1 VRGRGTRGFRQAPAF
16 DPGGRRMKTM
26 SRAAAP
32 HVALAAIPAAVI
44 MFALSQSAYAQAL
57 QSQSIE
63 DRLNTLMRVVDEQ
76 QRQIQ
81 SLERQVTNLEMAQ
94 RGRGMPGAGAPDAAS
109 DATVAEQPGADGL
122 PVPLPPLAQALPGAT
137 APGAL
142 TGTATGVPVNP
153 PSPDAGQT
161 NGSTGTS
168 AASGPQQGTPV
179 GVNPNANPTVGETQK
194 SAEPMR
200 TEAEEAVVQKEH
212 APLFDHKL
220 TLDWGISDTYYD
232 RRQLQLSGFLALD
245 AIFLGN
251 INLGQTKSHQ
261 IQADLDTRY
270 GVTDRMSVDVDVPY
284 IYRHSN
290 FIVGGAGGS
299 ASTLSDASVNSNDIG
314 DVNFG
319 VYYQFLKE
327 TNSLPDVVGSLR
339 VKTPTGSSPFGIK
352 VQEVTP
358 DNTNLVAP
366 SKLPTGTGFWN
377 VTAGLSILKT
387 YDPVVLFGSLS
398 YTYNISRSFADIS
411 SVVGQTEPADVK
423 LGDII
428 QFGGGVALAF
438 SDKDSASI
446 SYTMAIEP
454 QSKTKAPGGSWTN
467 VPGSET
473 TASVLNFGLNHVVN
487 KHLTINGAVSV
498 GLTPDAPN
506 FVVGVRFPYTF

>member
-1 VRGRGTRGFRQAPAF
+1 MNTIL
-16 DPGGRRMKTM
+16 KT
-26 SRAAAP
+26 AAP
-32 HVALAAIPAAVI
+32 HFSLAAIPAAVLL
-44 MFALSQSAYAQAL
+44 FTLAQSAHAQAL
-57 QSQSIE
+57 QGQSLE
-63 DRLNTLMRVVDEQ
+63 DRVNTLMRVVDEQ

-81 SLERQVTNLEMAQ
+81 SLERQVTNLEMSE

-109 DATVAEQPGADGL
+109 GTSVAEQPGADGL

-137 APGAL
+137 APGSL

-153 PSPDAGQT
+153 PSPDAGPS
-161 NGSTGTS
+161 GAATGTS
-168 AASGPQQGTPV
+168 AASGPQQGAPV
-179 GVNPNANPTVGETQK
+179 GVNPNNPNNPTVGETQK
-194 SAEPMR
+194 NAEPER
-200 TEAEEAVVQKEH
+200 TQAEQAVVQREH

-251 INLGQTKSHQ
+251 INLGETKSHQ
-261 IQADLDTRY
+261 IMADLDTRY
-270 GVTDRMSVDVDVPY
+270 GLTDRMSIDIDVPY
-284 IYRHSN
+284 IYRHSS

-299 ASTLSDASVNSNDIG
+299 ASSLSDSSVNSNAIG

-319 VYYQFLKE
+319 IYYQFLKE
-327 TNSLPDVVGSLR
+327 TNNMPDVVGSLR
-339 VKTPTGSSPFGIK
+339 VKTPTGTSPFGIK
-352 VQEVTP
+352 VQQISQ

-377 VTAGLSILKT
+377 VTAGLSVLKT

-398 YTYNISRSFADIS
+398 YTYNISRSFSDIS
-411 SVVGQTEPADVK
+411 SVIGQTEPAEVK

-454 QSKTKAPGGSWTN
+454 QSKTKAPGGSWAG

>member
-1 VRGRGTRGFRQAPAF
+1 
-16 DPGGRRMKTM
+16 MNMMSKTALPRF
-26 SRAAAP
+26 S
-32 HVALAAIPAAVI
+32 LAAIPAAVLI
-44 MFALSQSAYAQAL
+44 FSLAQTANAQAL
-57 QSQSIE
+57 QGQSVE

-94 RGRGMPGAGAPDAAS
+94 RGRGLPGAGAPDGAAI
-109 DATVAEQPGADGL
+109 AEQPGADGL
-122 PVPLPPLAQALPGAT
+122 PVPLPPLAQALPGAN

-153 PSPDAGQT
+153 PSPDAGT
-161 NGSTGTS
+161 SGGATGAS
-168 AASGPQQGTPV
+168 AASGPQQGAPV
-179 GVNPNANPTVGETQK
+179 GVNPTVGETQK
-194 SAEPMR
+194 EAQPTRTQAEQ
-200 TEAEEAVVQKEH
+200 AVVEREH

-232 RRQLQLSGFLALD
+232 RRQLQLSGLLALD

-251 INLGQTKSHQ
+251 INLGETKSHQ
-261 IQADLDTRY
+261 VMADLDVRY
-270 GVTDRMSVDVDVPY
+270 GLTDRMSIDVDVPY
-284 IYRHSN
+284 IYRHSS
-290 FIVGGAGGS
+290 FVVGGAGGA
-299 ASTLSDASVNSNDIG
+299 ASTLSDASVNSNAIG

-327 TNSLPDVVGSLR
+327 TNNLPDVVGSLR
-339 VKTPTGSSPFGIK
+339 VKTPTGTSPFGIK
-352 VQEVTP
+352 VQQLTP

-377 VTAGLSILKT
+377 VTAGLSVLKT
-387 YDPVVLFGSLS
+387 YDPVVLFGSIS

-411 SVVGQTEPADVK
+411 SVVGQTQPADVK

-454 QSKTKAPGGSWTN
+454 QSKTKSPGGSWTG

>member
-1 VRGRGTRGFRQAPAF
+1 MP
-16 DPGGRRMKTM
+16 RM
-26 SRAAAP
+26 
-32 HVALAAIPAAVI
+32 ALAAIPAAV
-44 MFALSQSAYAQAL
+44 MLFALSQGASAQAL
-57 QSQSIE
+57 AGQSVE

-76 QRQIQ
+76 QRQIH

-94 RGRGMPGAGAPDAAS
+94 RGRGMPGYGAPAGSEA
-109 DATVAEQPGADGL
+109 VAEQPGADGL
-122 PVPLPPLAQALPGAT
+122 PVPLPPLAQINPGAP
-137 APGAL
+137 APGGN

-153 PSPDAGQT
+153 PPPESGNASNTAGGLPAATDGSGAIGQT
-161 NGSTGTS
+161 
-168 AASGPQQGTPV
+168 
-179 GVNPNANPTVGETQK
+179 QK
-194 SAEPMR
+194 AAEPVR
-200 TEAEEAVVQKEH
+200 TQAEEAVVQREH

-220 TLDWGISDTYYD
+220 TMDWGISDTYYD

-251 INLGQTKSHQ
+251 INLGETKSHQ
-261 IQADLDTRY
+261 VMADLDTRY
-270 GVTDRMSVDVDVPY
+270 GLTDRMSIDVDVPY

-290 FIVGGAGGS
+290 FIVGGAGGA
-299 ASTLSDASVNSNDIG
+299 ASTLSDASVNGSDIG

-319 VYYQFLKE
+319 IYYQFLKE

-339 VKTPTGSSPFGIK
+339 IKAPTGSSPFGDKLIQ
-352 VQEVTP
+352 VDN

-377 VTAGLSILKT
+377 ITAGISLLKT

-398 YTYNISRSFADIS
+398 YTYNIARSFADIS
-411 SVVGQTEPADVK
+411 SVQGQTQPATVK
-423 LGDII
+423 LGDIV

-446 SYTMAIEP
+446 SYTMALEP
-454 QSKTKAPGGSWTN
+454 ESKTRAPGGSYEK

-473 TASVLNFGLNHVVN
+473 TAAALNFGLNHVVN
-487 KHLTINGAVSV
+487 KHLTINGSVSV

>member
-1 VRGRGTRGFRQAPAF
+1 MNTTYNTAVPRLT
-16 DPGGRRMKTM
+16 
-26 SRAAAP
+26 
-32 HVALAAIPAAVI
+32 LAAIPAAVLI
-44 MFALSQSAYAQAL
+44 FALAQNAQAQAL
-57 QSQSIE
+57 QGQSVE
-63 DRLNTLMRVVDEQ
+63 DRLTTLMRVVDEQ

-94 RGRGMPGAGAPDAAS
+94 RGRGMPGADAPDAAS
-109 DATVAEQPGADGL
+109 GTSVAEQPGADGL

-137 APGAL
+137 APGSL

-153 PSPDAGQT
+153 PSPDSGQT
-161 NGSTGTS
+161 AGATGSA
-168 AASGPQQGTPV
+168 AASGPQQGAPV
-179 GVNPNANPTVGETQK
+179 GVNPGASPTVGETQK
-194 SAEPMR
+194 NAEPTR
-200 TEAEEAVVQKEH
+200 TQAEEAVVQREH

-251 INLGQTKSHQ
+251 INLGETKSHQ
-261 IQADLDTRY
+261 IMADLDTRY
-270 GVTDRMSVDVDVPY
+270 GITDRMSIDVDVPY
-284 IYRHSN
+284 IYRHSS

-299 ASTLSDASVNSNDIG
+299 ASSLSDASVNSSDIG

-319 VYYQFLKE
+319 IYYQFLKE

-352 VQEVTP
+352 VQQITP

-377 VTAGLSILKT
+377 VTAGLSVLKT

-411 SVVGQTEPADVK
+411 SVIGQTEPADVK

-454 QSKTKAPGGSWTN
+454 QSKTKVPGGSWTG

-487 KHLTINGAVSV
+487 KHLTINGAVSI

>member
-1 VRGRGTRGFRQAPAF
+1 
-16 DPGGRRMKTM
+16 M
-26 SRAAAP
+26 STSYPTAAP
-32 HVALAAIPAAVI
+32 RLTLAAIPAAVLL
-44 MFALSQSAYAQAL
+44 FALAQTAHAQAL
-57 QSQSIE
+57 QSQSVE
-63 DRLNTLMRVVDEQ
+63 ERLNTLMRVVDEQ

-94 RGRGMPGAGAPDAAS
+94 RGRGMPGAGAPAAGDS
-109 DATVAEQPGADGL
+109 ASVADQPGADGL

-137 APGAL
+137 APGSL

-153 PSPDAGQT
+153 PSPESGPATGAT
-161 NGSTGTS
+161 GSS
-168 AASGPQQGTPV
+168 AASGPQQGAPV
-179 GVNPNANPTVGETQK
+179 GVNAGDNTGANPTVGQTQK
-194 SAEPMR
+194 SAAPTR
-200 TEAEEAVVQKEH
+200 TEAEQAVVQREH

-261 IQADLDTRY
+261 LMADLDTRY
-270 GVTDRMSVDVDVPY
+270 GITDRMSIDVDVPY
-284 IYRHSN
+284 IYRHSS
-290 FIVGGAGGS
+290 FIVGGAGG
-299 ASTLSDASVNSNDIG
+299 AANTLSDASVSSHAIG

-319 VYYQFLKE
+319 IYYQFLKE

-339 VKTPTGSSPFGIK
+339 VKTDTGTSPFGIK
-352 VQEVTP
+352 VVQLTP

-377 VTAGLSILKT
+377 VTAGVSVLKT
-387 YDPVVLFGSLS
+387 YDPVVLFGSFS
-398 YTYNISRSFADIS
+398 YTYNIARSFSDIS
-411 SVVGQTEPADVK
+411 SVVGQTQPAEVK

-454 QSKTKAPGGSWTN
+454 QSKTKAPGGSWTG

-487 KHLTINGAVSV
+487 KHLTINGVVSV

-506 FVVGVRFPYTF
+506 FVVGLRFPYTF

>member
-1 VRGRGTRGFRQAPAF
+1 
-16 DPGGRRMKTM
+16 MMSKTALPRF
-26 SRAAAP
+26 S
-32 HVALAAIPAAVI
+32 LAAIPAAVLI
-44 MFALSQSAYAQAL
+44 FSLAQTANAQAL
-57 QSQSIE
+57 QGQSVE

-94 RGRGMPGAGAPDAAS
+94 RGRGLPGAGAPDGAAI
-109 DATVAEQPGADGL
+109 AEQPGADGL
-122 PVPLPPLAQALPGAT
+122 PVPLPPLAQALPGAN

-153 PSPDAGQT
+153 PSPDAGT
-161 NGSTGTS
+161 SGGATGAS
-168 AASGPQQGTPV
+168 AASGPQQGAPV
-179 GVNPNANPTVGETQK
+179 GVNPTVGETQK
-194 SAEPMR
+194 EAQPTRTQAEQ
-200 TEAEEAVVQKEH
+200 AVVEREH

-251 INLGQTKSHQ
+251 INLGETKSHQ
-261 IQADLDTRY
+261 VMADLDVRY
-270 GVTDRMSVDVDVPY
+270 GLTDRMSIDVDVPY
-284 IYRHSN
+284 IYRHSS
-290 FIVGGAGGS
+290 FVVGGAGGA
-299 ASTLSDASVNSNDIG
+299 ASTLSDASVNSNAIG

-327 TNSLPDVVGSLR
+327 TNNLPDVVGSLR
-339 VKTPTGSSPFGIK
+339 VKTPTGTSPFGIK
-352 VQEVTP
+352 VQQLTP

-377 VTAGLSILKT
+377 VTAGLSVLKT
-387 YDPVVLFGSLS
+387 YDPVVLFGSIS

-411 SVVGQTEPADVK
+411 SVVGQTQPADVK

-454 QSKTKAPGGSWTN
+454 QSKTKSPGGSWTG

>member
-1 VRGRGTRGFRQAPAF
+1 MNTTY
-16 DPGGRRMKTM
+16 KT
-26 SRAAAP
+26 AAP
-32 HVALAAIPAAVI
+32 RLTLAAIPAAVLI
-44 MFALSQSAYAQAL
+44 FALAQSAHAQAL
-57 QSQSIE
+57 QSQSVE

-94 RGRGMPGAGAPDAAS
+94 RGRGMPGADAPGVATPDAAS
-109 DATVAEQPGADGL
+109 GTSVAEQPGADGL

-137 APGAL
+137 APGSL

-153 PSPDAGQT
+153 PSPDSGPTGGAT
-161 NGSTGTS
+161 GSA
-168 AASGPQQGTPV
+168 AASGPQQGAPV
-179 GVNPNANPTVGETQK
+179 GVNPGANPNGSPTVGETQK
-194 SAEPMR
+194 NAEPTR
-200 TEAEEAVVQKEH
+200 TQAEEAVVQREH

-251 INLGQTKSHQ
+251 INLGETKSHQ
-261 IQADLDTRY
+261 IMADLDTRY
-270 GVTDRMSVDVDVPY
+270 GITDRMSIDVDVPY
-284 IYRHSN
+284 VYRHSS

-299 ASTLSDASVNSNDIG
+299 ASSLSDASVNSSDIG

-319 VYYQFLKE
+319 IYYQFLKE
-327 TNSLPDVVGSLR
+327 TNNLPDVVGSLR
-339 VKTPTGSSPFGIK
+339 VKAPTGSSPFGIK
-352 VQEVTP
+352 VQQITP

-377 VTAGLSILKT
+377 ITAGLSVLKT

-411 SVVGQTEPADVK
+411 SVIGQTEPADVK

-454 QSKTKAPGGSWTN
+454 QSKTKVPGGSWTG

-487 KHLTINGAVSV
+487 KHLTINGAVSI

>member
-1 VRGRGTRGFRQAPAF
+1 
-16 DPGGRRMKTM
+16 M
-26 SRAAAP
+26 STSYPTAAP
-32 HVALAAIPAAVI
+32 RLTLAAIPAAVLL
-44 MFALSQSAYAQAL
+44 FALAQTAHAQAL
-57 QSQSIE
+57 QSQSVE
-63 DRLNTLMRVVDEQ
+63 ERLNTLMRVVDEQ

-94 RGRGMPGAGAPDAAS
+94 RGRGMPGAGAPAS
-109 DATVAEQPGADGL
+109 DGASVADQPGADGL

-137 APGAL
+137 APGSL

-153 PSPDAGQT
+153 PSPDSGPATGAT
-161 NGSTGTS
+161 GSS
-168 AASGPQQGTPV
+168 AASGPQQGAPV
-179 GVNPNANPTVGETQK
+179 GVNAGTNAGANPTVGETQK
-194 SAEPMR
+194 NAAPTR
-200 TEAEEAVVQKEH
+200 TEAEQAVVQREH

-261 IQADLDTRY
+261 LMADLDTRY
-270 GVTDRMSVDVDVPY
+270 GITDRMSIDVDVPY
-284 IYRHSN
+284 IYRHSS
-290 FIVGGAGGS
+290 FIVGGAGG
-299 ASTLSDASVNSNDIG
+299 AANTLSDASVSSHAIG

-319 VYYQFLKE
+319 IYYQFLKE

-339 VKTPTGSSPFGIK
+339 VKTDTGTSPFGIK
-352 VQEVTP
+352 VVQLTP

-377 VTAGLSILKT
+377 VTAGVSVLKT
-387 YDPVVLFGSLS
+387 YDPVVLFGSFS
-398 YTYNISRSFADIS
+398 YTYNIARSFADIS
-411 SVVGQTEPADVK
+411 SVVGQTQPAEVK

-454 QSKTKAPGGSWTN
+454 QSKTKAPGGSWTG

-487 KHLTINGAVSV
+487 KHLTINGVVSV

-506 FVVGVRFPYTF
+506 FVVGLRFPYTF

>member
-1 VRGRGTRGFRQAPAF
+1 MNTTYNTAVPRLT
-16 DPGGRRMKTM
+16 
-26 SRAAAP
+26 
-32 HVALAAIPAAVI
+32 LAAIPAAVLI
-44 MFALSQSAYAQAL
+44 FALAQNAQAQAL
-57 QSQSIE
+57 QGQSVE
-63 DRLNTLMRVVDEQ
+63 DRLTTLMRVVDEQ

-94 RGRGMPGAGAPDAAS
+94 RGRGMPGADAPDAAS
-109 DATVAEQPGADGL
+109 GTSVAEQPGADGL

-137 APGAL
+137 APGSL

-153 PSPDAGQT
+153 PSPDSGQT
-161 NGSTGTS
+161 AGATGSA
-168 AASGPQQGTPV
+168 AASGPQQGAPV
-179 GVNPNANPTVGETQK
+179 GVNPSGSPTVGETQK
-194 SAEPMR
+194 NAEPTR
-200 TEAEEAVVQKEH
+200 TQAEEAVVQREH

-251 INLGQTKSHQ
+251 INLGETKSHQ
-261 IQADLDTRY
+261 IMADLDTRY
-270 GVTDRMSVDVDVPY
+270 GLTDRMSIDVDVPY
-284 IYRHSN
+284 IYRHSS

-299 ASTLSDASVNSNDIG
+299 ASSLSDASVNSSDIG

-319 VYYQFLKE
+319 IYYQFLKE

-339 VKTPTGSSPFGIK
+339 VKTATGSSPFGIK
-352 VQEVTP
+352 LQQISQ

-377 VTAGLSILKT
+377 VTAGLSVLKT

-411 SVVGQTEPADVK
+411 SVIGQTEPADVK

-454 QSKTKAPGGSWTN
+454 QSKTKVPGGSWTG

-487 KHLTINGAVSV
+487 KHLTINGAVSI

>member
-1 VRGRGTRGFRQAPAF
+1 
-16 DPGGRRMKTM
+16 M
-26 SRAAAP
+26 STSYPTAAP
-32 HVALAAIPAAVI
+32 RLTLAAIPAAVLL
-44 MFALSQSAYAQAL
+44 FALAQTAHAQAL
-57 QSQSIE
+57 QSQSVE
-63 DRLNTLMRVVDEQ
+63 ERLNTLMRVVDEQ

-94 RGRGMPGAGAPDAAS
+94 RGRGMPGAGAPAAGDS
-109 DATVAEQPGADGL
+109 ASVADQPGADGL

-137 APGAL
+137 APGSL

-153 PSPDAGQT
+153 PSPDSGPVTGAT
-161 NGSTGTS
+161 GSS
-168 AASGPQQGTPV
+168 AASGPQQGAPV
-179 GVNPNANPTVGETQK
+179 GVNAGDNTGANPTVGQTQK
-194 SAEPMR
+194 SAAPTR
-200 TEAEEAVVQKEH
+200 TEAEQAVVQREH

-261 IQADLDTRY
+261 LMADLDTRY
-270 GVTDRMSVDVDVPY
+270 GITDRMSIDVDVPY
-284 IYRHSN
+284 IYRHSS
-290 FIVGGAGGS
+290 FIVGGAGG
-299 ASTLSDASVNSNDIG
+299 AANTLSDASVSSHAIG

-319 VYYQFLKE
+319 IYYQFLKE

-339 VKTPTGSSPFGIK
+339 VKTDTGTSPFGIK
-352 VQEVTP
+352 VVQLTP

-377 VTAGLSILKT
+377 VTAGVSVLKT
-387 YDPVVLFGSLS
+387 YDPVVLFGSFS
-398 YTYNISRSFADIS
+398 YTYNIARSFSDIS
-411 SVVGQTEPADVK
+411 SVVGQTQPAEVK

-454 QSKTKAPGGSWTN
+454 QSKTKAPGGSWTG

-487 KHLTINGAVSV
+487 KHLTINGVVSV

-506 FVVGVRFPYTF
+506 FVVGLRFPYTF

>member
-1 VRGRGTRGFRQAPAF
+1 
-16 DPGGRRMKTM
+16 MNMMSKTALPRF
-26 SRAAAP
+26 S
-32 HVALAAIPAAVI
+32 LAAIPAAVLI
-44 MFALSQSAYAQAL
+44 FSLAQTANAQAL
-57 QSQSIE
+57 QGQSVE

-94 RGRGMPGAGAPDAAS
+94 RGRGLPGAGAPDGAAI
-109 DATVAEQPGADGL
+109 AEQPGADGL
-122 PVPLPPLAQALPGAT
+122 PVPLPPLAQALPGAN

-153 PSPDAGQT
+153 PSPDAGT
-161 NGSTGTS
+161 SGGATGAS
-168 AASGPQQGTPV
+168 AASGPQQGAPV
-179 GVNPNANPTVGETQK
+179 GVNPTVGETQK
-194 SAEPMR
+194 EAQPTRTQAEQ
-200 TEAEEAVVQKEH
+200 AVVEREH

-251 INLGQTKSHQ
+251 INLGETKSHQ
-261 IQADLDTRY
+261 VMADLDVRY
-270 GVTDRMSVDVDVPY
+270 GLTDRMSIDVDVPY
-284 IYRHSN
+284 IYRHSS
-290 FIVGGAGGS
+290 FVVGGAGGA
-299 ASTLSDASVNSNDIG
+299 ASTLSDASVNSNAIG

-327 TNSLPDVVGSLR
+327 TNNLPDVVGSLR
-339 VKTPTGSSPFGIK
+339 VKTPTGTSPFGIK
-352 VQEVTP
+352 VQQLTP

-377 VTAGLSILKT
+377 VTAGLSVLKT
-387 YDPVVLFGSLS
+387 YDPVVLFGSIS

-411 SVVGQTEPADVK
+411 SVVGQTQPADVK

-454 QSKTKAPGGSWTN
+454 QSKTKSPGGSWTG